1 MQEHF
6 FASWSCWLPVLVI
19 TTCIHLCDA
28 WPDIICRYLGTHRW
42 WGSKNILFG
51 QGIVTL
57 IENVIILTKFWSLVS
72 PEGNIFRYRQ
82 WSKFHKNDDIFVLIE
97 CSPDSADHYVR
108 RHQTRNTR
116 MQCILCQHFMRI
128 CIIIHSSLIDTLD
141 VELPKVSHWQQ
152 TVVMMPTLS
161 LLPLKQPQVT
171 LITIKL
177 ASWRRSVFMTY
188 HKVQ

>member
-1 MQEHF
+1 MFTLHF
-6 FASWSCWLPVLVI
+6 LFSHAGTLFCFLILLTSGACY
-19 TTCIHLCDA
+19 LCDA

-42 WGSKNILFG
+42 WGSKNIHFG

-57 IENVIILTKFWSLVS
+57 IENVIILTKFWS
-72 PEGNIFRYRQ
+72 
-82 WSKFHKNDDIFVLIE
+82 KFHKNDDIFVLIE
-97 CSPDSADHYVR
+97 CSPDSTDHYVR
-108 RHQTRNTR
+108 RHQTGNTR